1 MKNIIIIGTGSIG
14 KRHIANFQNLFDNVD
29 IVDINKER
37 IAAVKEEFNIRDS
50 FTDYKEAFKKN
61 KYLATA
67 ITAPPH
73 IHLPVAKL
81 AAEQNSNLFIEK
93 PLGMNCDGWSEV
105 SEICKENKLTS
116 YVAFCHRHIPYTIRF
131 KEILEE
137 GKYGKILHANIR
149 WGSYL
154 PDWHPWED
162 YRSFYMAKKDQGGG
176 ALLDESHGVDLA
188 RHFIGEFK
196 KVSAMVGNI
205 SNLEISSDDSAFLNL
220 QSESGSIA
228 QINFDLYS
236 RYPRVSIEVVCEDGT
251 LTWDRVNHKIVI
263 YDKETDKWS
272 EELFTKD
279 DLMSMYPNQ
288 AKYFYNCITEN
299 IDSNINISD
308 AIKTQRI
315 LDAAFE
321 SSDKEKHIVI

>member
-1 MKNIIIIGTGSIG
+1 
-14 KRHIANFQNLFDNVD
+14 
-29 IVDINKER
+29 
-37 IAAVKEEFNIRDS
+37 
-50 FTDYKEAFKKN
+50 
-61 KYLATA
+61 
-67 ITAPPH
+67 
-73 IHLPVAKL
+73 
-81 AAEQNSNLFIEK
+81 
-93 PLGMNCDGWSEV
+93 
-105 SEICKENKLTS
+105 
-116 YVAFCHRHIPYTIRF
+116 
-131 KEILEE
+131 
-137 GKYGKILHANIR
+137 
-149 WGSYL
+149 
-154 PDWHPWED
+154 
-162 YRSFYMAKKDQGGG
+162 MAKKDQGGG

-188 RHFIGEFK
+188 RYFIGEFK
-196 KVSAMVGNI
+196 KVSAMVGNV

-251 LTWDRVNHKIVI
+251 LLWDRVNHKIVI

-288 AKYFYNCITEN
+288 AKYFYNCIIEN